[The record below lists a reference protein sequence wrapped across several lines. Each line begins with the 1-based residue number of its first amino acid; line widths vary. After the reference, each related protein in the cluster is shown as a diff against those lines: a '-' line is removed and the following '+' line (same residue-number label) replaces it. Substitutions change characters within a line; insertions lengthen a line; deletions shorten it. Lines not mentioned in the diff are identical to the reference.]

1 MNSSCLRKINNI
13 SISSDILLNLPR
25 QKLTNGLKSKSK
37 VNTNSSCNLSLYS
50 IIKVQTS
57 NHNTQNINNKSFNLS
72 NKDLDQLKF
81 QWHTQRFMSVTKNS
95 NPKQVTQKATIHE
108 TNVVQKTKT
117 ITPLIKGDITK
128 LSNELNKSN
137 ALITVDKKSASKI
150 ILTPKALG
158 LPEKKMTWQTRKEIL
173 KIFFQYIWPKDDP
186 AVKFRVVF
194 ALCLLFASKILN
206 VSVPYF
212 FKYAI
217 DKLNAKP
224 IPGSKLMTYIYAS
237 LIGYG
242 VARLG
247 ANASQEGR
255 NAVFAS
261 VAQKAI
267 RKAAKSIFYHLHGLD
282 CNFHLTR
289 QTGALTRAIDR
300 GTKGINQ
307 VLHALVFHVGPTILE
322 ISMVCCI
329 LTKRFGFAYALVA
342 LTTIA
347 AYTAFTLT
355 TTTWRTKIR
364 RRMNMAD
371 NQASAHA
378 TDSLINFEVVKSFC
392 NEGFETKIYD
402 KSLAKYEKAATQSMA
417 SLAFLNS
424 GQNAIFSI
432 ALSVMML
439 MAANGVVGGVFTV
452 GDIVM
457 INSLIF
463 QLSVP
468 LHFLG
473 SVYRETTQSLMDMD
487 LMFRLQNIK
496 SSVPEIEAAP
506 EIDLDRKGGEIRFE
520 DVTFGYN
527 KERKP
532 ILNHISFTI
541 PAGSRVAFVG
551 PSGGGKST
559 ILRLLQRFY
568 DPQEGKIY
576 IDDQDISKVRIRS
589 LRHSFGIVPQD
600 TPLFNQSIFYNIA
613 YAKPDATP
621 EEVYEAAKK
630 AKIHDVIVNQ
640 FPDGY
645 NTKVGQRGTMISGGE
660 KQRVA
665 LARAILKNP
674 RILLFDEATSALDT
688 TTERSIMNNID
699 ELLKER
705 KKEQK
710 KIDLHH
716 HTTIFIVHRLSTVVN
731 CDEIFVLENGT
742 IAERG
747 THWDLLYKNGLYA
760 KMWRAQQ
767 QADGDPYSK
776 TTKENPIQSEEKIVD
791 VQEAAVA
798 ATSTNIDIDPVT
810 DKSEIQSEI
819 SDAATE
825 TTFVNEEDKV
835 VSNTSTPIE
844 NTTTTTTSNITNT
857 TTSTIEKM

>member
-1 MNSSCLRKINNI
+1 MSKFCINYTINNL
-13 SISSDILLNLPR
+13 SVNSDLLLNLSYH
-25 QKLTNGLKSKSK
+25 KLTNVLRNQNKY
-37 VNTNSSCNLSLYS
+37 NYNAFCNLSLYS

-57 NHNTQNINNKSFNLS
+57 NHNNNAKKQLNINNEEIDK
-72 NKDLDQLKF
+72 LKF
-81 QWHTQRFMSVTKNS
+81 HWHTQRFLSVSKNS
-95 NPKQVTQKATIHE
+95 KNFIQKAGIHE
-108 TNVVQKTKT
+108 TQEVLQKTPT
-117 ITPLIKGDITK
+117 ITPFIKGNITK
-128 LSNELNKSN
+128 LSNELNKGN
-137 ALITVDKKSASKI
+137 ALVALDKKSASKI
-150 ILTPKALG
+150 VLTPKALG

-173 KIFFQYIWPKDDP
+173 KIFFQYIWPKDDLK
-186 AVKFRVVF
+186 VKLRVVF

-212 FKYAI
+212 FKFAI

-224 IPGSKLMTYIYAS
+224 IPGSKLLTMIYAS

-267 RKAAKSIFYHLHGLD
+267 RKAAKSIFFHLHNLD

-307 VLHALVFHVGPTILE
+307 VLHAIVFHIGPTLLE
-322 ISMVCCI
+322 IVMVCCI
-329 LTKRFGFAYALVA
+329 LIKRFGVAYAGVA
-342 LTTIA
+342 LTTIV

-355 TTTWRTKIR
+355 TTKWRTKIR

-487 LMFRLQNIK
+487 LMFRLKNIK
-496 SSVPEIEAAP
+496 TSVPEIENAKLL
-506 EIDLDRKGGEIRFE
+506 DLDRKGGEIRFE
-520 DVTFGYN
+520 NVTFGYN
-527 KERKP
+527 KERQP
-532 ILNHISFTI
+532 ILNNISFTI

-551 PSGGGKST
+551 SSGSGKST

-576 IDDQDISKVRIRS
+576 IDDQDISEVKIRS
-589 LRHSFGIVPQD
+589 LRSSFGIVPQD
-600 TPLFNQSIFYNIA
+600 TPLFNQSIYYNIA

-621 EEVYEAAKK
+621 EEIYEAAKK

-640 FPDGY
+640 FPEGY

-688 TTERSIMNNID
+688 TTERSIMKNID
-699 ELLKER
+699 ELLKESNN
-705 KKEQK
+705 KMN
-710 KIDLHH
+710 LHH

-731 CDEIFVLENGT
+731 CDEIFVIDNGT
-742 IAERG
+742 VAERG
-747 THWDLLYKNGLYA
+747 SHWDLLYKNGIYA
-760 KMWRAQQ
+760 KMWKAQQ
-767 QADGDPYSK
+767 QTNSANPYLTSK
-776 TTKENPIQSEEKIVD
+776 GGKKTSNTTKDNDDETIDTTSESSSINIEPVND
-791 VQEAAVA
+791 RLE
-798 ATSTNIDIDPVT
+798 TSSDT
-810 DKSEIQSEI
+810 S
-819 SDAATE
+819 SDAGSDATIVNDE
-825 TTFVNEEDKV
+825 LSTTDVNSKNTAP
-835 VSNTSTPIE
+835 SNTTADMKI
-844 NTTTTTTSNITNT
+844 
-857 TTSTIEKM
+857 

>member
-1 MNSSCLRKINNI
+1 
-13 SISSDILLNLPR
+13 
-25 QKLTNGLKSKSK
+25 
-37 VNTNSSCNLSLYS
+37 
-50 IIKVQTS
+50 
-57 NHNTQNINNKSFNLS
+57 
-72 NKDLDQLKF
+72 
-81 QWHTQRFMSVTKNS
+81 
-95 NPKQVTQKATIHE
+95 
-108 TNVVQKTKT
+108 
-117 ITPLIKGDITK
+117 
-128 LSNELNKSN
+128 
-137 ALITVDKKSASKI
+137 
-150 ILTPKALG
+150 
-158 LPEKKMTWQTRKEIL
+158 MTWKTRKEIL
-173 KIFFQYIWPKDDP
+173 KIFFQYIWPKDEP
-186 AVKFRVVF
+186 SVKVRVVF
-194 ALCLLFASKILN
+194 ALFLLILSKVLN
-206 VSVPYF
+206 VTVPYF

-217 DKLNAKP
+217 DQLNAKP
-224 IPGSKLMTYIYAS
+224 VPGSKLLTYIYAS

-247 ANASQEGR
+247 ANATQESR

-267 RKAAKSIFYHLHGLD
+267 RKASKSIFFHLHSLD

-307 VLHALVFHVGPTILE
+307 VLHALVFHIGPTILE
-322 ISMVCCI
+322 IGMVCCI
-329 LTKRFGFAYALVA
+329 LIKRFGIAYALVA

-432 ALSVMML
+432 ALSTMML
-439 MAANGVVGGVFTV
+439 MAANGVIGGAFTV

-473 SVYRETTQSLMDMD
+473 SVYRETTQSLLDMD
-487 LMFRLQNIK
+487 LMFRLKKIK
-496 SSVPEIEAAP
+496 TSVPEIEGAQP
-506 EIDLDRKGGEIRFE
+506 IDLDRKGGEIRFE
-520 DVTFGYN
+520 NVTFGYN
-527 KERKP
+527 KERQP
-532 ILNHISFTI
+532 ILNNISFSI

-551 PSGGGKST
+551 PSGSGKST

-576 IDDQDISKVRIRS
+576 IDDQDISQVKIRS
-589 LRHSFGIVPQD
+589 LRNSFGIVPQD
-600 TPLFNQSIFYNIA
+600 TPLFNQSIYYNIA
-613 YAKPDATP
+613 YAKPDAKP
-621 EEVYEAAKK
+621 EEIYEAAKK
-630 AKIHDVIVNQ
+630 ANIHDVIVNQ

-645 NTKVGQRGTMISGGE
+645 ETKVGQRGTMISGGE

-688 TTERSIMNNID
+688 TTERAIMSNID
-699 ELLKER
+699 ELLKEN

-710 KIDLHH
+710 ITLHH
-716 HTTIFIVHRLSTVVN
+716 HTTIFVVHRLSTVVN
-731 CDEIFVLENGT
+731 CDEIFVLDKGT
-742 IAERG
+742 IVERG
-747 THWDLLYKNGLYA
+747 SHWDLLYKNGQYA
-760 KMWRAQQ
+760 KMWKAQQ
-767 QADGDPYSK
+767 QADGDPLQSK
-776 TTKENPIQSEEKIVD
+776 KGKDEKEVID
-791 VQEAAVA
+791 VNEAAVA
-798 ATSTNIDIDPVT
+798 ATSTNIDIEPVS

-825 TTFVNEEDKV
+825 TTLINEEQEEKEKKE
-835 VSNTSTPIE
+835 E
-844 NTTTTTTSNITNT
+844 NKIFEN
-857 TTSTIEKM
+857 K

>member
-1 MNSSCLRKINNI
+1 
-13 SISSDILLNLPR
+13 
-25 QKLTNGLKSKSK
+25 
-37 VNTNSSCNLSLYS
+37 
-50 IIKVQTS
+50 
-57 NHNTQNINNKSFNLS
+57 
-72 NKDLDQLKF
+72 
-81 QWHTQRFMSVTKNS
+81 MSVAKYSKN
-95 NPKQVTQKATIHE
+95 VTQKATIHK
-108 TNVVQKTKT
+108 TNSIVQKTKT
-117 ITPLIKGDITK
+117 ITPLLKGDITK
-128 LSNELNKSN
+128 LSNELNKNN
-137 ALITVDKKSASKI
+137 AIVAMDKKSASKI
-150 ILTPKALG
+150 VLTPKALG
-158 LPEKKMTWQTRKEIL
+158 LPEKKMTWKTRKDIL

-186 AVKFRVVF
+186 IVKVRVVF

-224 IPGSKLMTYIYAS
+224 IPGSKLLTYIYAS

-267 RKAAKSIFYHLHGLD
+267 RKAAKSIFYHLHSLD

-307 VLHALVFHVGPTILE
+307 VLHALVFHVGPTLLE
-322 ISMVCCI
+322 IGMVCCI

-347 AYTAFTLT
+347 TYTAFTLT

-473 SVYRETTQSLMDMD
+473 SVYRETSQSLLDMD
-487 LMFRLQNIK
+487 LMFRLKQIK
-496 SSVPEIEAAP
+496 TSVPEIEGAGA
-506 EIDLDRKGGEIRFE
+506 IDLDRKGGEIRFE
-520 DVTFGYN
+520 NVTFGYN

-532 ILNHISFTI
+532 ILDNISFTI

-551 PSGGGKST
+551 PSGSGKST

-568 DPQEGKIY
+568 DPQKGRIY
-576 IDDQDISKVRIRS
+576 IDDQDISQVKIRS
-589 LRHSFGIVPQD
+589 LRNSFGIVPQD
-600 TPLFNQSIFYNIA
+600 TPLFNQSIYYNIA

-621 EEVYEAAKK
+621 EEIYEAAKK

-699 ELLKER
+699 ELLREKQNKDKTEH
-705 KKEQK
+705 KFT
-710 KIDLHH
+710 LNH

-731 CDEIFVLENGT
+731 CDEIFVINDGT

-747 THWDLLYKNGLYA
+747 NHWSLLNKDGIYA
-760 KMWRAQQ
+760 KMWKAQQ
-767 QADGDPYSK
+767 QADNNPYLKNETVENTSK
-776 TTKENPIQSEEKIVD
+776 VID
-791 VQEAAVA
+791 VNEAAVS

-810 DKSEIQSEI
+810 DKSEIQSEL

-825 TTFVNEEDKV
+825 KTLVNDLIKEEDKEEQK
-835 VSNTSTPIE
+835 STPSDTPVTE
-844 NTTTTTTSNITNT
+844 TPTNVE
-857 TTSTIEKM
+857 S

>member
-1 MNSSCLRKINNI
+1 
-13 SISSDILLNLPR
+13 
-25 QKLTNGLKSKSK
+25 
-37 VNTNSSCNLSLYS
+37 
-50 IIKVQTS
+50 
-57 NHNTQNINNKSFNLS
+57 
-72 NKDLDQLKF
+72 
-81 QWHTQRFMSVTKNS
+81 MSVAKYSKN
-95 NPKQVTQKATIHE
+95 VTQKATIHK
-108 TNVVQKTKT
+108 TNSIVQKTKT
-117 ITPLIKGDITK
+117 ITPLLKGDITK
-128 LSNELNKSN
+128 LSNELNKNN
-137 ALITVDKKSASKI
+137 AIVAMDKKSASKI
-150 ILTPKALG
+150 VLTPKALG
-158 LPEKKMTWQTRKEIL
+158 LPEKKMTWKTRKDIL

-186 AVKFRVVF
+186 IVKVRVVF

-224 IPGSKLMTYIYAS
+224 IPGSKLLTYIYAS

-267 RKAAKSIFYHLHGLD
+267 RKAAKSIFYHLHSLD

-307 VLHALVFHVGPTILE
+307 VLHALVFHVGPTLLE
-322 ISMVCCI
+322 IGMVCCI

-347 AYTAFTLT
+347 TYTAFTLT

-473 SVYRETTQSLMDMD
+473 SVYRETSQSLLDMD
-487 LMFRLQNIK
+487 LMFRLKNIK
-496 SSVPEIEAAP
+496 TSVPEIEDAKV
-506 EIDLDRKGGEIRFE
+506 IDLDRKGGEIRFE
-520 DVTFGYN
+520 NVTFGYN

-532 ILNHISFTI
+532 ILNNISFTI

-551 PSGGGKST
+551 PSGSGKST

-576 IDDQDISKVRIRS
+576 IDDQDISKVKIRS
-589 LRHSFGIVPQD
+589 LRNSFGIVPQD
-600 TPLFNQSIFYNIA
+600 TPLFNQSIYYNIA

-621 EEVYEAAKK
+621 EEIYAAAKK
-630 AKIHDVIVNQ
+630 AKIHDVIINQ

-645 NTKVGQRGTMISGGE
+645 DTKVGQRGTMISGGE

-688 TTERSIMNNID
+688 TTERSIMKNID
-699 ELLKER
+699 ELLKENME
-705 KKEQK
+705 KSNQK
-710 KIDLHH
+710 VTLNH

-731 CDEIFVLENGT
+731 CDEIFVINDGT
-742 IAERG
+742 VAERG
-747 THWDLLYKNGLYA
+747 SHWDLLNKNGIYS

-767 QADGDPYSK
+767 QADKNPYLK
-776 TTKENPIQSEEKIVD
+776 TKGSVTKTKDID
-791 VQEAAVA
+791 VNEAAVN
-798 ATSTNIDIDPVT
+798 ATATNIDIDPVT

-819 SDAATE
+819 TDAATE
-825 TTFVNEEDKV
+825 ETLVNDVIKEEVNDIIKEEV
-835 VSNTSTPIE
+835 KDE
-844 NTTTTTTSNITNT
+844 NTTVSDTPTSETP
-857 TTSTIEKM
+857 

>member
-1 MNSSCLRKINNI
+1 
-13 SISSDILLNLPR
+13 
-25 QKLTNGLKSKSK
+25 
-37 VNTNSSCNLSLYS
+37 
-50 IIKVQTS
+50 
-57 NHNTQNINNKSFNLS
+57 
-72 NKDLDQLKF
+72 
-81 QWHTQRFMSVTKNS
+81 MSVTKNS
-95 NPKQVTQKATIHE
+95 KNVTQKASIHE
-108 TNVVQKTKT
+108 TNGIKQKTKT
-117 ITPLIKGDITK
+117 ITPLLKGDITK
-128 LSNELNKSN
+128 LSNDLNKTN
-137 ALITVDKKSASKI
+137 AIVTLDKKSASKI

-158 LPEKKMTWQTRKEIL
+158 LPEKKMTWKTRKEIL
-173 KIFFQYIWPKDDP
+173 KIFFQYIWPKDEP
-186 AVKFRVVF
+186 AVKIRVVF
-194 ALCLLFASKILN
+194 ALCLLVLSKILN
-206 VSVPYF
+206 VTVPYF

-217 DKLNAKP
+217 DQLNAKP
-224 IPGSKLMTYIYAS
+224 VPGSKLLTYIYAS

-247 ANASQEGR
+247 ANVTQESR

-267 RKAAKSIFYHLHGLD
+267 RKASKSIFFHLHSLD

-307 VLHALVFHVGPTILE
+307 VLHALVFHIGPTILE

-329 LTKRFGFAYALVA
+329 LIKRFGIAYALVA
-342 LTTIA
+342 LSTIA

-432 ALSVMML
+432 ALSTMML
-439 MAANGVVGGVFTV
+439 MAANGVIGGAFTV

-473 SVYRETTQSLMDMD
+473 SVYRETTQSLLDMD
-487 LMFRLQNIK
+487 LMFRLKKIK
-496 SSVPEIEAAP
+496 TSVPEIENAP
-506 EIDLDRKGGEIRFE
+506 LINLDRKGGEIRFE
-520 DVTFGYN
+520 NVTFGYN
-527 KERKP
+527 KDRQP
-532 ILNHISFTI
+532 ILDNISFKI

-551 PSGGGKST
+551 PSGSGKST

-568 DPQEGKIY
+568 DPQNGKIY
-576 IDDQDISKVRIRS
+576 IDDQDISQVKIRS
-589 LRHSFGIVPQD
+589 LRNSFGIVPQD
-600 TPLFNQSIFYNIA
+600 TPLFNQSIYYNIA
-613 YAKPDATP
+613 YAKPDAKP
-621 EEVYEAAKK
+621 EEIYEAAKK
-630 AKIHDVIVNQ
+630 AHIHDVIVNQ
-640 FPDGY
+640 FPEGY
-645 NTKVGQRGTMISGGE
+645 DTKVGQRGTMISGGE

-688 TTERSIMNNID
+688 TTERAIMNNID
-699 ELLKER
+699 ELLKENN
-705 KKEQK
+705 KKDQK
-710 KIDLHH
+710 ITLHH
-716 HTTIFIVHRLSTVVN
+716 HTTIFVVHRLSTVVN
-731 CDEIFVLENGT
+731 CDEIFVLDKGN
-742 IAERG
+742 IVERG
-747 THWDLLYKNGLYA
+747 SHWDLLYKNGKYA
-760 KMWRAQQ
+760 KMWKAQQ
-767 QADGDPYSK
+767 QADGDPLQSK
-776 TTKENPIQSEEKIVD
+776 KSKEEAKVID
-791 VQEAAVA
+791 VNEAAAA

-819 SDAATE
+819 SDAASE
-825 TTFVNEEDKV
+825 TTLVNEEQVEKEEKEENKEV
-835 VSNTSTPIE
+835 ENSSNT
-844 NTTTTTTSNITNT
+844 TSSSN
-857 TTSTIEKM
+857 EK

>member
-1 MNSSCLRKINNI
+1 M
-13 SISSDILLNLPR
+13 
-25 QKLTNGLKSKSK
+25 
-37 VNTNSSCNLSLYS
+37 
-50 IIKVQTS
+50 
-57 NHNTQNINNKSFNLS
+57 
-72 NKDLDQLKF
+72 
-81 QWHTQRFMSVTKNS
+81 
-95 NPKQVTQKATIHE
+95 
-108 TNVVQKTKT
+108 
-117 ITPLIKGDITK
+117 
-128 LSNELNKSN
+128 
-137 ALITVDKKSASKI
+137 
-150 ILTPKALG
+150 
-158 LPEKKMTWQTRKEIL
+158 
-173 KIFFQYIWPKDDP
+173 
-186 AVKFRVVF
+186 
-194 ALCLLFASKILN
+194 
-206 VSVPYF
+206 
-212 FKYAI
+212 
-217 DKLNAKP
+217 
-224 IPGSKLMTYIYAS
+224 IYAS

-242 VARLG
+242 VARLS

-267 RKAAKSIFYHLHGLD
+267 RKAAKSIFFHLHSLD

-307 VLHALVFHVGPTILE
+307 VLHALVFHIGPTILE
-322 ISMVCCI
+322 IFMVCCI
-329 LTKRFGFAYALVA
+329 LTKRFGFAYAAVA

-355 TTTWRTKIR
+355 TTNWRTKIR

-432 ALSVMML
+432 ALSIMML
-439 MAANGVVGGVFTV
+439 MAANGVVSGIFTV

-473 SVYRETTQSLMDMD
+473 SVYRETSQSLLDMD
-487 LMFRLQNIK
+487 LMFRLKQIK
-496 SSVPEIEAAP
+496 TSVPEIEGAKA
-506 EIDLDRKGGEIRFE
+506 INLDRKGGEIRFE
-520 DVTFGYN
+520 NVTFGYN
-527 KERKP
+527 KERSP
-532 ILNHISFTI
+532 ILNNISFTI

-551 PSGGGKST
+551 SSGSGKST

-576 IDDQDISKVRIRS
+576 IDDQDISEVKIRS
-589 LRHSFGIVPQD
+589 LRNSFGIVPQD
-600 TPLFNQSIFYNIA
+600 TPLFNQSIYYNIA
-613 YAKPDATP
+613 YAKPDAKP
-621 EEVYEAAKK
+621 EEIYEAAKK

-640 FPDGY
+640 FPEGY

-699 ELLKER
+699 ELLKES
-705 KKEQK
+705 KNKNN
-710 KIDLHH
+710 LNH

-731 CDEIFVLENGT
+731 CDEIFVIENGT

-747 THWDLLYKNGLYA
+747 NHWDLLYKNGIYA

-767 QADGDPYSK
+767 QADKAPNLTSK
-776 TTKENPIQSEEKIVD
+776 DGKKTKENIE
-791 VQEAAVA
+791 
-798 ATSTNIDIDPVT
+798 
-810 DKSEIQSEI
+810 
-819 SDAATE
+819 E
-825 TTFVNEEDKV
+825 TTESTINIEPVNDRLDIASDVASDTTLVNEEPSTTDDNNKNDASSPKV
-835 VSNTSTPIE
+835 
-844 NTTTTTTSNITNT
+844 TNV
-857 TTSTIEKM
+857 IDDINNNNA